1 MIQTM
6 DFFTPVV
13 DDSYTFGKCIVE
25 EALKLIEELS
35 RLELK
40 SGTIGEVIS
49 CVDKYIIVE

>member
-1 MIQTM
+1 M